1 MEKKITISYNK
12 GLATLAVCA
21 LGALSMYLSDGQT
34 GIGWAILG
42 MLFIWG

>member
-1 MEKKITISYNK
+1 MKDNLGK
-12 GLATLAVCA
+12 GLATIGVCA
-21 LGALSMYLSDGQT
+21 MGAFVMWLTNGRT